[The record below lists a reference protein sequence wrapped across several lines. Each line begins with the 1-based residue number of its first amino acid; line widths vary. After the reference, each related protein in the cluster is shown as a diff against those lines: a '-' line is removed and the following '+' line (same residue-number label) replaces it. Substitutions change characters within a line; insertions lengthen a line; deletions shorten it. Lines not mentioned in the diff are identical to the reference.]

1 MRDTQPMH
9 VLQTWYDLSEVIVGL
24 AFVATEWGGEVHA
37 AVHDVI
43 EEFSVLGVFHDDE
56 DPIVG
61 LDYFV
66 ELGYRRMPDQF

>member
-1 MRDTQPMH
+1 M
-9 VLQTWYDLSEVIVGL
+9 GL